1 MKLLKIAWLFAIAIS
16 LIFASCKKENE
27 DTLPPATQ
35 TGAGTFGCRIN
46 GKVYVPKG
54 NSGTG
59 APNPKVQYDLDLN
72 GKPYLSIQTFQY
84 PTQLNSGV
92 FIGFNSLQTI
102 GYYSLKDSFSYLIGA
117 TSTNGNCSNISS
129 NPTTFTRGGGIISRL
144 DIQNRIISGTFNFK
158 FKTAECDT
166 VFVSDGRFDI
176 KF

>member
-1 MKLLKIAWLFAIAIS
+1 MKLLKIAWLLAIAIT

-72 GKPYLSIQTFQY
+72 GQTYLSIGTGDY
-84 PTQLNSGV
+84 T
-92 FIGFNSLQTI
+92 
-102 GYYSLKDSFSYLIGA
+102 
-117 TSTNGNCSNISS
+117 TND
-129 NPTTFTRGGGIISRL
+129 GGHL
-144 DIQNRIISGTFNFK
+144 
-158 FKTAECDT
+158 
-166 VFVSDGRFDI
+166 
-176 KF
+176 